1 MIIKEYL
8 NQIATLQTTTS
19 YNEYGEPIANEKIIP
34 CRFEMKRKLVRD
46 RQGNQVVSETTM
58 YCIEPINPDDRIVY
72 NNKEYIVIAVSEI
85 VDLDG
90 NIVYYEVDM

>member
-1 MIIKEYL
+1 MIKEYL
-8 NQIATLQTTTS
+8 NQTATLRTTVS
-19 YNEYGEPIANEKIIP
+19 YNEYGEPVPSEKTIS

-46 RQGNQVVSETTM
+46 RQGNQVVSEATM

-90 NIVYYEVDM
+90 NIVYYEVDL

>member
-1 MIIKEYL
+1 MIKDYL
-8 NQIATLQTTTS
+8 NQTATLKTTIS
-19 YNEYGEPIANEKIIP
+19 YNEYGEPVASEKVIS

-46 RQGNQVVSETTM
+46 KQGNEVVSEATM
-58 YCIEPINPDDRIVY
+58 YCIEPISPDDRIVY

-90 NIVYYEVDM
+90 NIVYYEVDL